1 MVGVERFG
9 DPARTNLDQ
18 LAVREALY
26 RDIFDLY
33 KSTCSRVQDGF
44 KSPT

>member
-18 LAVREALY
+18 PAVREALY
-26 RDIFDLY
+26 IFDLY
-33 KSTCSRVQDGF
+33 KSTCSRVQDSL